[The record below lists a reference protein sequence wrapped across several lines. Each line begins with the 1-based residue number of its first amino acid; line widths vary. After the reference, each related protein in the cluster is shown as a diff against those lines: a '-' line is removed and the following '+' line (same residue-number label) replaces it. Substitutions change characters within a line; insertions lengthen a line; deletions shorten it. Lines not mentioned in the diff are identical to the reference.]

1 MIAAGFVI
9 LRIAS
14 KRTQWVVVM
23 EVTWHKFWGPTAN
36 LCIVLVDF
44 FVETQSVANF
54 LIVSLQNSLNTAFLV
69 MLGVP
74 GGHRNQFDFNATLFV
89 TSSAIFGFWLL
100 MAFKVFDHQNE
111 I

>member
-1 MIAAGFVI
+1 
-9 LRIAS
+9 
-14 KRTQWVVVM
+14 
-23 EVTWHKFWGPTAN
+23 
-36 LCIVLVDF
+36 
-44 FVETQSVANF
+44 VETQSVANF